1 MSDRTMVVRPDNVYF
16 KEAMMAIG
24 TVKWFNPTKGY
35 GFIQP
40 QDGSR
45 DVFVHISAV
54 ERAVGHVVLST
65 KVQYYLERAEHCER
79 MAALTSNREVRAN
92 FAELAQ
98 QWRDLARQDQNLG
111 NPPHNQTD
119 PLPLAINPTDAVA
132 VGNRCSRTG
141 VA

>member
-1 MSDRTMVVRPDNVYF
+1 ML
-16 KEAMMAIG
+16 EAWEQ
-24 TVKWFNPTKGY
+24 V
-35 GFIQP
+35 
-40 QDGSR
+40 S
-45 DVFVHISAV
+45 
-54 ERAVGHVVLST
+54 VGHIVLST
-65 KVQYYLERAEHCER
+65 RVQYYLERAEHCER

-141 VA
+141 VECRRHRSVGHRPASRHRARARLEVPR